1 MIMKAVFFIL
11 SFFLVSVSFGQD
23 LPEVSISGV
32 GVYPNPF
39 NEQIFI
45 TGKNESETETISKI
59 EIYTEQYQKVL
70 SVNRTNV
77 IDANHLK
84 RGTYFLKIYY
94 PDQVIIRKVVKK

>member
-1 MIMKAVFFIL
+1 MKAKLFIL
-11 SFFLVSVSFGQD
+11 FLVFASCSFAQD

-32 GVYPNPF
+32 GIYPNPF
-39 NEQIFI
+39 NEQIFV
-45 TGKNESETETISKI
+45 KNEKDADTEKIDKI

-70 SVNRTNV
+70 SVNRSNV
-77 IDANHLK
+77 IDANQLK